1 MTHGFPCRR
10 PAHSVYVFG
19 FSRGAYTARARW
31 HALASGTDAAGLREP
46 AALRRRKIHHQWGF
60 QTRRLCGI
68 SGGGPIHQGDR
79 RVAGQSVGKLA
90 RTLEDDGV
98 LEVVVQNSTTC
109 TSPLAAS
116 VEKVRTCSSRLR
128 FQAAAVGCGNRS
140 TRNVPDAGRP
150 RWIQGGCSTCWVIRS
165 PNVARSTRSCAQ
177 WLPAT

>member
-31 HALASGTDAAGLREP
+31 HALASLMRRGSENLLPYAVEKYTINGDFKPDDYAESPGAARFIRETAGSP
-46 AALRRRKIHHQWGF
+46 ANRSASSRGRSKMMASWRSSCK
-60 QTRRLCGI
+60 
-68 SGGGPIHQGDR
+68 
-79 RVAGQSVGKLA
+79 
-90 RTLEDDGV
+90 
-98 LEVVVQNSTTC
+98 NSTTC

-150 RWIQGGCSTCWVIRS
+150 RWIQGRCSTCWVIRS
-165 PNVARSTRSCAQ
+165 SNVARSTRSCAQ